1 MCKKW
6 REYFAI
12 FNQNLKQN
20 YFLCKTLHLPTNSRK
35 YLNIQ
40 WYVFRLTKLN
50 QVIHI
55 CITYLQKYVFIYSD
69 FYHIFRHYVSFVVC
83 AILPMIQKSI
93 IRPRNSLLPR
103 LPHILVPLVK
113 RTVIHGLQLGP
124 NLEPIKELHLSNLPL
139 NFCLPMYGLITCF
152 HDSWIFYL

>member
-20 YFLCKTLHLPTNSRK
+20 SSPCKKLRLSTNSRK

-93 IRPRNSLLPR
+93 IRSRNSLLPR
-103 LPHILVPLVK
+103 LPHILVHLVK

-139 NFCLPMYGLITCF
+139 NFCLPM
-152 HDSWIFYL
+152 